1 MRHPRADIAVT
12 TGPRVIGPG
21 LAVLPPL
28 PRMLFWIGYVT
39 EQILVVNVRGF
50 GLVLISDSHRAGR
63 MVQHRS
69 GDRAEAHAL
78 DGEPCQS
85 GQGGRLEHRSW
96 KRSASVLGNVH
107 RSVPPQLP
115 SGRAA
120 GPWCRTLATMSPGES
135 APNVTAV
142 RNVPWWGLL
151 SSGAAPVLM
160 VGGLTVATG
169 LQPRSV
175 DPMAET
181 VSALAAV
188 DAAERWVMT
197 VTFLAVGVCYIA
209 TGLALRPAG
218 AAGRLILVAGAGV
231 GMLVAAFPQPA
242 DGGSLLHAIWASAG
256 FCALTVWPAAA
267 WRRGPRVPWALRPAV
282 CAIAA
287 AMLVL
292 LLAWFAAEVVTGGGH
307 AGLAERTLGVAQAV
321 WPLTVVLSCR
331 HLARAASAHPP
342 APPEPAAA

>member
-1 MRHPRADIAVT
+1 MQGTSSYVQSPLVLAASAVAFSHLSGRLLSSRT
-12 TGPRVIGPG
+12 AKII
-21 LAVLPPL
+21 
-28 PRMLFWIGYVT
+28 PRMPRPHPAHGAQVT
-39 EQILVVNVRGF
+39 GRHLPYQARPDGPSCADTTAAWPPSTAAQVGRLWRPGRAYTTVICAGRRVTRMTAPTPAGSWFQSETGVKR
-50 GLVLISDSHRAGR
+50 RAGP
-63 MVQHRS
+63 
-69 GDRAEAHAL
+69 A
-78 DGEPCQS
+78 
-85 GQGGRLEHRSW
+85 
-96 KRSASVLGNVH
+96 
-107 RSVPPQLP
+107 PP
-115 SGRAA
+115 
-120 GPWCRTLATMSPGES
+120 
-135 APNVTAV
+135 APNVMAV
-142 RNVPWWGLL
+142 RNVPWWGLF
-151 SSGAAPVLM
+151 SSGVAPVLM
-160 VGGLTVATG
+160 VGGWMVATG

-242 DGGSLLHAIWASAG
+242 DGGSLLHAIWASVG
-256 FCALTVWPAAA
+256 FCALTVWPAGA
-267 WRRGPRVPWALRPAV
+267 WRRGPGVPWALRPVV

-331 HLARAASAHPP
+331 HLARAASAQPP

>member
-1 MRHPRADIAVT
+1 
-12 TGPRVIGPG
+12 
-21 LAVLPPL
+21 
-28 PRMLFWIGYVT
+28 
-39 EQILVVNVRGF
+39 
-50 GLVLISDSHRAGR
+50 
-63 MVQHRS
+63 
-69 GDRAEAHAL
+69 
-78 DGEPCQS
+78 
-85 GQGGRLEHRSW
+85 
-96 KRSASVLGNVH
+96 
-107 RSVPPQLP
+107 
-115 SGRAA
+115 
-120 GPWCRTLATMSPGES
+120 MSPEWS
-135 APNVTAV
+135 APNVMAV

-151 SSGAAPVLM
+151 SSGAAPVLV
-160 VGGLTVATG
+160 VGGWTVATS

-256 FCALTVWPAAA
+256 LCALTVWPAAA
-267 WRRGPRVPWALRPAV
+267 WRRGPGVPWALRPAV

-287 AMLVL
+287 TMLVL

-307 AGLAERTLGVAQAV
+307 AGLAERVLGVAQAA

-331 HLARAASAHPP
+331 HPARAASAQPP
-342 APPEPAAA
+342 APPEPAGA

>member
-1 MRHPRADIAVT
+1 VAVVHPVIVLRNFTGTCRRHCER
-12 TGPRVIGPG
+12 TGQQVPG
-21 LAVLPPL
+21 
-28 PRMLFWIGYVT
+28 
-39 EQILVVNVRGF
+39 
-50 GLVLISDSHRAGR
+50 AG
-63 MVQHRS
+63 
-69 GDRAEAHAL
+69 
-78 DGEPCQS
+78 
-85 GQGGRLEHRSW
+85 
-96 KRSASVLGNVH
+96 
-107 RSVPPQLP
+107 
-115 SGRAA
+115 
-120 GPWCRTLATMSPGES
+120 TLASTSPEWS
-135 APNVTAV
+135 APTVMAV

-160 VGGLTVATG
+160 VGGWTAATS
-169 LQPRSV
+169 LQPRPV
-175 DPMAET
+175 DPMAQT

-188 DAAERWVMT
+188 GAAERWVMT
-197 VTFLAVGVCYIA
+197 VTFLAVGVCYIV

-231 GMLVAAFPQPA
+231 GMLVVAFPQPA

-256 FCALTVWPAAA
+256 FGALAVWPVAA
-267 WRRGPRVPWALRPAV
+267 WRRGPGVPWALRPAV

-307 AGLAERTLGVAQAV
+307 AGLAERVLGLAQAV

-331 HLARAASAHPP
+331 HLARAAVQPP